1 MDEATSALDV
11 ATERR
16 VLNNIMTGDPTR
28 TVILTTHRPTVL
40 TMCTRVYKVMDTSV
54 RELTRE
60 EAAELAID
68 F

>member
-1 MDEATSALDV
+1 
-11 ATERR
+11 
-16 VLNNIMTGDPTR
+16 
-28 TVILTTHRPTVL
+28 VILTTHRPTVL

>member
-16 VLNNIMTGDPTR
+16 VLNNIMTGDTNR

-40 TMCTRVYKVMDTSV
+40 NICTRVYKVMDTSV
-54 RELTRE
+54 SELTQE
-60 EAAELAID
+60 EAASLAMD

>member
-16 VLNNIMTGDPTR
+16 VLNNIMTGDPGR

-40 TMCTRVYKVMDTSV
+40 NMCTRVYKVMDTSV
-54 RELTRE
+54 SELTQE
-60 EAAELAID
+60 EAASLAMD

>member
-16 VLNNIMTGDPTR
+16 VLNNIMTGDPNR

-40 TMCTRVYKVMDTSV
+40 NICTRVYKVMDTSV
-54 RELTRE
+54 SELTQE
-60 EAAELAID
+60 EAASLAMD